1 MLRDRG
7 AGPPLTSGGRG
18 ADPCEVERT
27 TDRALVRRLRERPV
41 WQHLAALVVV
51 PLLAT
56 GAVATASVADRTREL
71 QVAGQAGSLMRAA
84 TELDALRRAVD
95 SELLPT
101 LTRNVTRDR
110 VDSAAAGFGRDR
122 AQTYLEAVNRVQLAR
137 QVTDRAVSRI
147 PAGSPAAARTAM
159 AVERLRTV
167 RSAADQGTSSTD
179 ALAGLYLDLSD
190 WLAHAEVE
198 VITRTT
204 ATGLSE
210 RSALAVSDV
219 TLVAELTRQASREV
233 PVTFTAR
240 VLTGSA
246 QVRARQRSAHVV
258 GTYRELAGGAA
269 GLSTAQLRL
278 HWAQATGSA
287 SAQLLTQALSVET
300 IAPGRLSGPR
310 LLELSAASAQRDRDL
325 AALLGSAVDT
335 AVTAIDE
342 ERESAAA
349 RLHAT
354 TLLYLLVLAGA
365 LAAAFAQGRWLA
377 RALWR
382 LAEAARRVGRGELV
396 EVPESGPR
404 EIRTAGRTLAGAVA
418 GLRQVQEQADAL
430 ARGDLAAALRAQP
443 VHSPLGEVVHG
454 SVQQLV
460 RAVQQRDELQT
471 ELAHQAAHDP
481 LTGLP
486 NRAAALRS
494 LAHAL
499 HRAGPDGATGLLF
512 VDLDGF
518 KAVNDTAGH
527 AAGDEVLRE
536 VSQRLRVC
544 VRDGDVVGRL
554 GGDEFVVLVRDVTDE
569 ASLVDLGERVVAA
582 VRRPLEVRA
591 EHGTVAAGRAVR
603 IGASVGVAVARGGGE
618 GAEALLAEAD
628 SAVYRAKSRGRGRV
642 EVFDDA
648 LRAELAACSDLQ
660 SALRDGLRRGELTL
674 HYQPVVDLADGSLAG
689 YEALARWDRPG
700 VGPVRPDVFVS
711 AAETSSLVC
720 DLGRWVLHEATAQ
733 LARWRTERPRAW
745 PAAGGGPEPTVAVNV
760 SGRHLADPRLL
771 EDVADA
777 LAASGLPP
785 HLLVLEITETVL
797 VDDPSATVRLQQLRA
812 TGVAVAID
820 DFGTG
825 YTSIGQLPTTPAD
838 TLKIDRSFVASDD
851 PGRRGLVVLTVQ
863 AAHTFGLRVVAEG
876 VEEPEQLRW
885 LREQGCDTA
894 QGYLLGRPLPA
905 VEAAA
910 WALPALG
917 TAVV

>member
-1 MLRDRG
+1 M
-7 AGPPLTSGGRG
+7 
-18 ADPCEVERT
+18 
-27 TDRALVRRLRERPV
+27 

-56 GAVATASVADRTREL
+56 GVVTTGSVLERSREL
-71 QVAGQAGSLMRAA
+71 AEAGQAGSLMRAA
-84 TELDALRRAVD
+84 TELDTVRRAVE

-110 VDSAAAGFGRDR
+110 EQALTAGFGDQR
-122 AQTYLEAVNRVQLAR
+122 AVTYLTAVNRLQLAR
-137 QVTDRAVSRI
+137 QVTDRAVARI
-147 PAGSPAAARTAM
+147 PGTSPAALRTAL

-190 WLAHAEVE
+190 WLAHAEEE

-204 ATGLSE
+204 ATGLSD
-210 RSALAVSDV
+210 RSALAVNDV
-219 TLVAELTRQASREV
+219 TLVAALTQQASREL

-240 VLTGSA
+240 VLEGSPR
-246 QVRARQRSAHVV
+246 VRARQRSAHVL
-258 GTYRELAGGAA
+258 GTYRELAGTGSE
-269 GLSTAQLRL
+269 LSTSRMRLR
-278 HWAQATGSA
+278 WAEVTGSG
-287 SAQLLTQALSVET
+287 SARRVAEVLAVET
-300 IAPGRLSGPR
+300 TSPGRLSGPE
-310 LLELSAASAQRDRDL
+310 LLGLEEASAQRDRDL
-325 AALLGSAVDT
+325 AALLEDAVDT
-335 AVTAIDE
+335 AVVAIDSE
-342 ERESAAA
+342 QAGAA
-349 RLHAT
+349 RRLRT
-354 TLLYLLVLAGA
+354 TVLVSLLVLAGA
-365 LAAAFAQGRWLA
+365 LAAALAEGRWLA
-377 RALWR
+377 GSLRR
-382 LAEAARRVGRGELV
+382 LADAARRVGRGELV
-396 EVPESGPR
+396 DVPESGPR
-404 EIRTAGRTLAGAVA
+404 EVRTAARALAGAVA
-418 GLRQVQEQADAL
+418 GLRRVREQADAL
-430 ARGDLAAALRAQP
+430 SRGDLAGALREHP
-443 VHSPLGEVVHG
+443 VRGPLGEAVQA

-460 RAVQQRDELQT
+460 RAVQQREELQG

-486 NRAAALRS
+486 NRAAALRLLS
-494 LAHAL
+494 RAL
-499 HRAGPDGATGLLF
+499 DACAPGAATGLLF

-527 AAGDEVLRE
+527 AAGDAVLRE
-536 VSQRLRVC
+536 VADRLRAC

-554 GGDEFVVLVRDVTDE
+554 GGDEFVVLVHDVVDETD
-569 ASLVDLGERVVAA
+569 LVRLGERVVAS
-582 VRRPLEVRA
+582 VRRPLEVGADRV
-591 EHGTVAAGRAVR
+591 TRTAGRAVR
-603 IGASVGVAVARGGGE
+603 VGASVGVALAGAGSAGSAGPG
-618 GAEALLAEAD
+618 GAEVLLAEAD

-642 EVFDDA
+642 EVFDDV
-648 LRAELAACSDLQ
+648 LREELTARSDLQ
-660 SALRDGLRRGELTL
+660 SALREGLRRGELTL
-674 HYQPVVDLADGSLAG
+674 HYQPVVGLADGSLAG

-700 VGPVRPDVFVS
+700 AGPVRPDVFVA
-711 AAETSSLVC
+711 AAEASSLVC

-733 LARWRTERPRAW
+733 LARWRCERPVAW
-745 PAAGGGPEPTVAVNV
+745 PAPGEGTEPTIAVNV
-760 SGRHLADPRLL
+760 SGRHLAEPRLL

-797 VDDPSATVRLQQLRA
+797 VDDPGATARLQRLRA

-825 YTSIGQLPTTPAD
+825 FTSIGQLPSTPAD
-838 TLKIDRSFVASDD
+838 TLKIDRSFVASTDA
-851 PGRRGLVVLTVQ
+851 GRRGLVALTVH

-905 VEAAA
+905 GEAAA